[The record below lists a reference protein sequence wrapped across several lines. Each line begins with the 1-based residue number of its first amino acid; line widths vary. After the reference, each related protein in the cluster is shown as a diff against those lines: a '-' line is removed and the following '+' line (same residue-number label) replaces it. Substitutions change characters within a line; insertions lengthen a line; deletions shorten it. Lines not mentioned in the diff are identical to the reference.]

1 MFVRSATD
9 SRLIPDIN
17 FNVMSDVETGSSLL
31 KGGIHSTAD
40 WIGGLPS
47 SAWPLN
53 YGRKKSK
60 KSRKGKKKAK
70 KSRKSKKKH

>member
-17 FNVMSDVETGSSLL
+17 FNLMKDVETGSSLMP
-31 KGGIHSTAD
+31 GGIHSTAD
-40 WIGGLPS
+40 WIGGLPL

-53 YGRKKSK
+53 YGRRKSKSK
-60 KSRKGKKKAK
+60 KSKKKAK
-70 KSRKSKKKH
+70 KSRKSKKKQ